1 MPKRKRTAEGL
12 GYLQSMY
19 RQARSRNDSV
29 LRSFDT
35 LEQLVEAGR
44 LTYSLNTSPGE
55 ECDGKPH
62 RCERWEDLQRAFIRA
77 GRIRVAEHR
86 NTWEFINARSR
97 DWYAWKQYIIR
108 RRERNRWGE
117 FLRSNYDWGGKTTT
131 CLKQLFALE
140 YRSNTGSH
148 LDRIEK
154 VSGDNTLTLSTP
166 WSGANLPTDV
176 HISVRSEHTG
186 ELMHYNLFPEMLPPF
201 YSRPPQSLSSTL
213 SDEETPGAKYVRRDC
228 EVQELG
234 LEDKSNITV
243 LQQLGDSKLYSWK
256 SSSSASS
263 FPKSESRISI
273 GSLD

>member
-12 GYLQSMY
+12 EYLQSMY

-35 LEQLVEAGR
+35 LEQLVVAGR

-77 GRIRVAEHR
+77 GRIQVAEHR
-86 NTWEFINARSR
+86 NTWEFMNARSR
-97 DWYAWKQYIIR
+97 DWYAWKQYRMR

-117 FLRSNYDWGGKTTT
+117 FLRSNYDWSRKTTA

-140 YRSNTGSH
+140 YRSSTGIQS
-148 LDRIEK
+148 DCIEK
-154 VSGDNTLTLSTP
+154 VSGDKTLTLSIP

-176 HISVRSEHTG
+176 HISVRSEHAG
-186 ELMHYNLFPEMLPPF
+186 ELMHYNLLPETLLPF
-201 YSRPPQSLSSTL
+201 HSRTQSLSSTL
-213 SDEETPGAKYVRRDC
+213 SDEDTPGAKYVRRDC

-243 LQQLGDSKLYSWK
+243 LQQLGNSKLHSRK